1 MIFGTSGILSLQQGI
16 NIMLFGKGHHIENIS
31 ISSTILIISGIF
43 EWNALRVALKLFR
56 QTIEARGEKVSFSTL
71 AKEFQDSK
79 DTSILTVILEDSAAI
94 IGLIIAGIGISLSET
109 TGNMIFDSIGSVGMG
124 IISMVFAFF
133 LAKENKAL
141 LIGEAIS
148 KKDYRRIVEIVHR
161 IPEVNRLIS
170 LRTIHFAEE
179 DVLVAMDVSPKDG
192 LTTDEIESVIN
203 HIKQRVKQV
212 IPYIHPSK
220 IYVEVEQDSCNI
232 N

>member
-31 ISSTILIISGIF
+31 ISYTILIISGIF

-79 DTSILTVILEDSAAI
+79 DTSILTVIVEDSAAI

-148 KKDYRRIVEIVHR
+148 KKDYRRIVELVHR

-170 LRTIHFAEE
+170 LRTIHFAAE
-179 DVLVAMDVSPKDG
+179 DV
-192 LTTDEIESVIN
+192 
-203 HIKQRVKQV
+203 
-212 IPYIHPSK
+212 
-220 IYVEVEQDSCNI
+220 
-232 N
+232 